1 MGYRVSWI
9 KIPRTLLPNESENVI
24 YNFEGGSEMPIFEY
38 QCGQCEN
45 EFEKLVLN
53 SSEKIACPK
62 CKSKKVRRIMSVS
75 AFSVGGKFKST
86 ASSSC
91 GSCSSSNCST
101 CGSK

>member
-1 MGYRVSWI
+1 
-9 KIPRTLLPNESENVI
+9 
-24 YNFEGGSEMPIFEY
+24 MPIYEY
-38 QCGQCEN
+38 KCGQCQN

-53 SSEKIACPK
+53 TSEKIACPK
-62 CKSKKVRRIMSVS
+62 CKSKKVHRVMSAL

-91 GSCSSSNCST
+91 SGCAATSCST